1 MSKAKKEH
9 NTNTEFTPE
18 TEEGKEKLLSQIR
31 YHAEEEAEE
40 ELEKAEKT
48 AEQKKESAKG
58 KADRIRREAEERA
71 AARIEQLKQNN
82 ASAIELQKKR
92 IRLRHREDQVNNILS
107 EVREKCHRMIEN
119 DDYPNYVKGW
129 IKEAVLGLDTNTA
142 VISTSEREQQF
153 ITGDLL
159 ETIEKEI
166 QNDHKKSVTLEM
178 DDQPAQDQG
187 VVARS
192 KDGRLEYNNLIE
204 SRIHRNHAQ
213 IRRMIYRTLYGEG
226 EPKA

>member
-1 MSKAKKEH
+1 MSKAKKE
-9 NTNTEFTPE
+9 NSTKAEFTPE

-31 YHAEEEAEE
+31 HHAEEEAEA

-71 AARIEQLKQNN
+71 ATRIEQLKQNN

-92 IRLRHREDQVNNILS
+92 IRLRHREDQVNDILS
-107 EVREKCHRMIEN
+107 KVREKCHQMIED
-119 DDYPNYVKGW
+119 DDYRNFIKGW
-129 IKEAVLGLDTNTA
+129 IKEAVLGLDTDTA
-142 VISTSEREQQF
+142 VLSTSEREQQF
-153 ITGDLL
+153 ITKNLIGA
-159 ETIEKEI
+159 IEKEI
-166 QNDHKKSVTLEM
+166 QNDHGKTVTIEI
-178 DDQPAQDQG
+178 DEQPARDQG

-226 EPKA
+226 EE